1 MNLIAA
7 ADELFGRENDRAAGP
22 PLTSTDWVGLTI
34 PDAYRV
40 QDLVL
45 ERRLARG
52 ERLVG
57 IKLGLTSVAKQERM
71 GVSAPFVAWLTDAM
85 MLAPEAPVPS
95 RRFIHPRVEPELAF
109 IMGERVSGDGVTAV
123 GALGA
128 VRSVHAAVEVIDSR
142 YRDFSFTAAD
152 VIADNASS
160 AAVIIEPT
168 PFSPVGRDLALQSV
182 LVESAGAVID
192 SATGAA
198 ILGHPAEALAFAAR
212 VLSERGHAIEPG
224 WIVLTGA
231 MTDAIELADHAS
243 LTFDFDRLGSIHV
256 RGDH

>member
-1 MNLIAA
+1 MNLSAA
-7 ADELFGRENDRAAGP
+7 ADELFGRENDRVAAA
-22 PLTSTDWVGLTI
+22 PLTSGAWSGLTI

-45 ERRLARG
+45 ERRLQRG
-52 ERLVG
+52 ERIVG
-57 IKLGLTSVAKQERM
+57 VKLGLTSVAKQERM

-85 MLAPEAPVPS
+85 MLPPEAPVPS
-95 RRFIHPRVEPELAF
+95 SRFIHPRVEPELAF
-109 IMGERVSGDGVTAV
+109 IMGERLTGDGVTAV
-123 GALGA
+123 SALGA

-160 AAVIIEPT
+160 AAVFIEPT
-168 PFSPVGRDLALQSV
+168 PFSPEGLNLALQSV

-212 VLSERGHAIEPG
+212 VLGERGLAIEPG

-231 MTDAIELADHAS
+231 MTDALPLADHAS
-243 LTFDFDRLGSIHV
+243 LIFDFDRLGSIHV